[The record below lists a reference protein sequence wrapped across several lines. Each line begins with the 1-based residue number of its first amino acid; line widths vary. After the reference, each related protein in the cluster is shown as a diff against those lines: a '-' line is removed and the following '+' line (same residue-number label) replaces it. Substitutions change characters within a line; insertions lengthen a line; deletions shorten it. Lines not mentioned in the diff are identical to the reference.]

1 MGRAQGARALQALAF
16 ESTYGVAPGSGF
28 IQMPFARTTL
38 GADQPLESSELLGQ
52 GRDPL
57 DPTKG
62 VITAGGQVTVPVD
75 VEAFGHWLKSVFG
88 APTTT
93 GTGPYTHVFQSGAWT
108 LPSYSVENGF
118 PDVPS
123 FSMVRGCMTDKLSIP
138 MGREGN
144 LVATVDVIAQG
155 ENDPTPATTAG
166 TPSPIT
172 VKRFGHFNG
181 VLQREGSSF
190 ADVTGAEFMYSNNL
204 DPVDGIG
211 AEIDGIDPSVAAAT
225 GKLDVRFANE
235 ILLDQAIAGD
245 PCSLQYGWTLASGE
259 SLTVDVH
266 RVFLPRPKRE
276 IQGPQGVQVSFDWQ
290 AAKQTNGDPMVTVT
304 LVNNVASY

>member
-1 MGRAQGARALQALAF
+1 MGRAQGARAQQALAF

-38 GADQPLESSELLGQ
+38 GADQPLEASELLGQ

-57 DPTKG
+57 DPTQG
-62 VITAGGQVTVPVD
+62 VITAGGQVTIPVD
-75 VEAFGHWLKSVFG
+75 VEAIGHWLKSAFG

-93 GTGPYTHVFQSGAWT
+93 GTGPYTHVFQSGAWA
-108 LPSYSVENGF
+108 LPSYAVENGF

-123 FSMVRGCMTDKLSIP
+123 FSMIRGCMTDKLSIP

-144 LVATVDVIAQG
+144 LAATVDVIAQG
-155 ENDPTPATTAG
+155 ENDPTPATAAG
-166 TPSPIT
+166 TPTPIT

-181 VLQREGSSF
+181 ALQREGSDL

-245 PCSLQYGWTLASGE
+245 PCSLKYGWSLASGE

-290 AAKQTNGDPMVTVT
+290 AARQTNGDPMVTVT